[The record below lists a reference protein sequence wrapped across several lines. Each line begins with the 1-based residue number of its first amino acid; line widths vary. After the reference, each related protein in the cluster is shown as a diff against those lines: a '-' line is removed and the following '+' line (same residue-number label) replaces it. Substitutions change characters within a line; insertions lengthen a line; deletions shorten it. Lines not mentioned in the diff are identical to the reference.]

1 MKSVKLVSILILFSL
16 ASLSC
21 SSSGKQNRASNIL
34 FADDFSDNSKNWNQF
49 SNSSA
54 MTDYYN
60 AAYRIMVNEVKTNIW
75 ANPGKE
81 SFVDTQIEVD
91 AAQNGGPDDNEFGVI
106 CRFLDGK
113 RFYFAAISS
122 DGYYG
127 IMKMT
132 SAGPAPIGKS
142 TMLESDTIAHG
153 PEANHIRFDCVG
165 STLTLYVNGSLV
177 DQQTDADYTTG
188 NVGLLAGT
196 FKTAGTDVLF
206 DNFYVYKPV
215 ADVQ

>member
-1 MKSVKLVSILILFSL
+1 MKSVQLVSVLILLSL

-21 SSSGKQNRASNIL
+21 SNSGKQNKANNIL

-54 MTDYYN
+54 TTDYYN
-60 AAYRIMVNEVKTNIW
+60 AAYRILVNDINTNIW

-106 CRFLDGK
+106 CRFLDGR

-142 TMLESDTIAHG
+142 SMLESDTIAHG

-165 STLTLYVNGSLV
+165 STLTLFVNGSFV

-196 FKTAGTDVLF
+196 FKTAGTDILF